1 MFLKTYI
8 LQCNCLVECQILKGF
23 IGLRIMEKC
32 NFSPTATYLC
42 LRVIFK
48 KKWKLNSCGW
58 EDDPQSDRLMLVLI
72 WFWVYWLAKH
82 APKSVKY
89 QFTKL
94 GRLTAKRLWGRSKN
108 YFEFLFC
115 NLKASFQKIKK
126 STMSRSKRSKMF
138 YIWLWVHSLPENAP
152 TSAKYHFTNFGRL
165 TARDTSERVKTILQ
179 LLFLTQRPILRKI
192 QGGLSNRE
200 KLCEYL
206 LFDSAIIFIIFWD
219 LFMFY

>member
-1 MFLKTYI
+1 
-8 LQCNCLVECQILKGF
+8 
-23 IGLRIMEKC
+23 
-32 NFSPTATYLC
+32 
-42 LRVIFK
+42 
-48 KKWKLNSCGW
+48 
-58 EDDPQSDRLMLVLI
+58 MLVLI

-152 TSAKYHFTNFGRL
+152 TSAKYHLTNFGRL